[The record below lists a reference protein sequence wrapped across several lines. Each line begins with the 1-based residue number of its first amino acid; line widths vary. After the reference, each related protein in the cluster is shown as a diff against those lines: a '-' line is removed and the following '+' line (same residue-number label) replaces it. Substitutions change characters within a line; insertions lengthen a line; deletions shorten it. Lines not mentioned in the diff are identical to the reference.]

1 MNPKHTLSHR
11 LARPA
16 IMAALLTAVGM
27 PASLANAQFRVE
39 YSDNTASTSRE
50 ETVKGDRTFV
60 FKSDDGEHSYEVK
73 IVNGVVEF
81 AAIDGE
87 RISKDRVRTEPERV
101 VFLSD
106 NGETLYEFKVP
117 AMTQSAWAP
126 KDGDGQQFVIEARVE
141 RPKVMLG
148 INLSEP
154 GDAMRK
160 QLKLGKDQ
168 QVILVE
174 KVIEGLPAQRAG
186 LEDYDVILSIDGGDD
201 ANPERLTKVL
211 REKSPGDTLK
221 LVVLRGGERKEIVA
235 KLDAYDP
242 DRLGVSPSDAQR
254 ELARVTP
261 TPPNAPATPGMRM
274 FRFDETLSP
283 EVHERIMNA
292 LKQSG
297 LDEADLK
304 RVREQIEAQLG
315 SLNTLFVENGLREDG
330 EGGLKLEF
338 EFSDHLDETQRR
350 AMDEARAAVEAARE
364 KARNAMREAERQV
377 MELRNG
383 KLVVRNAERM
393 GDELA
398 QLEKRLD
405 ALESRLETQMERIT
419 DMFERMMERLDAEGS
434 KTDDR

>member
-1 MNPKHTLSHR
+1 MNSKHTLTHR

-39 YSDNTASTSRE
+39 YSDNTPSSSRD

-87 RISKDRVRTEPERV
+87 RIAKDRVRTEPERV

-106 NGETLYEFKVP
+106 NSETLYAFKVP
-117 AMTQSAWAP
+117 AMTQSVWAP
-126 KDGDGQQFVIEARVE
+126 KYGDGQQFVIEARVE

-186 LEDYDVILSIDGGDD
+186 LEDYDVILSIDGSDD

-221 LVVLRGGERKEIVA
+221 LVVLRGGEKKEIAA

-242 DRLGVSPSDAQR
+242 DRLGVSPSDVQR
-254 ELARVTP
+254 ELARVAP
-261 TPPNAPATPGMRM
+261 PAPNAPTTPGTRM

-297 LDEADLK
+297 LDEAELK

-315 SLNTLFVENGLREDG
+315 SLNALFVENGLREEG

-338 EFSDHLDETQRR
+338 ELSDHLDEQQRR
-350 AMDEARAAVEAARE
+350 AMDEARAIVEAARE